1 MTYTSIGP
9 KRPRKKPK
17 PKSISCANGDYAF
30 IDGDSNFEVGVE
42 IFVCTDEEENK
53 FEPLESGTYFTDLG
67 VEFEVVDGVVVEIL

>member
-1 MTYTSIGP
+1 MTYTAIGP

-17 PKSISCANGDYAF
+17 PKTIACANDDFAF
-30 IDGDSNFEVGVE
+30 INGDESFQVGVE

-67 VEFEVVDGVVVEIL
+67 VEFEVVNGEVVEIL